1 MFSAEVDSPDHPY
14 AAQFRE
20 MLENVA
26 EDYRCALISFE
37 VHKGTVAFSFDS
49 DELNAEI
56 LDILK
61 KRCLKFEV
69 PDKLPKMSS
78 EVT

>member
-1 MFSAEVDSPDHPY
+1 MKESSGRFEVEMFPAEVDSPDHPY

-26 EDYRCALISFE
+26 EDYRCTLLSFE
-37 VHKGTVAFSFDS
+37 VHEGTVTFSFDS

-56 LDILK
+56 LEILHE
-61 KRCLKFEV
+61 REV
-69 PDKLPKMSS
+69 PK
-78 EVT
+78 V

>member
-1 MFSAEVDSPDHPY
+1 MKKSSGFFEVEMFPAEVDSPDHPY

-26 EDYRCALISFE
+26 EEHRCTLLSFE
-37 VHKGTVAFSFDS
+37 VHEGTVTFSFDS

-56 LDILK
+56 FDILK
-61 KRCLKFEV
+61 E
-69 PDKLPKMSS
+69 SA
-78 EVT
+78 

>member
-1 MFSAEVDSPDHPY
+1 MIESSGFFEVEMFAAEVDSKDHPY

-26 EDYRCALISFE
+26 KEYKCALISFE
-37 VHKGTVAFSFDS
+37 VHEVTVSFSFDS

-56 LDILK
+56 IEILK
-61 KRCLKFEV
+61 E
-69 PDKLPKMSS
+69 SA
-78 EVT
+78 

>member
-1 MFSAEVDSPDHPY
+1 MKESSGFFEVEMFAAEVDSKDHPH

-26 EDYRCALISFE
+26 KEYKCALISFE
-37 VHKGTVAFSFDS
+37 VHEGTVSFSFDS

-56 LDILK
+56 IEILK
-61 KRCLKFEV
+61 E
-69 PDKLPKMSS
+69 SA
-78 EVT
+78 